1 MPFAFGCA
9 FALKILLI
17 FTAPQH
23 LKALGPWWVV
33 KTQPQLGRGFPGQ
46 EVLRVA
52 KAFVAS
58 LSADEPCVAKLARFF
73 PEAVPV
79 RIPVR
84 VTRGALS
91 ENAVIEFGTQREVL
105 FASGL
110 PLDFVDKVRLENS
123 DGSLN
128 TEAEI
133 VAMQLHNGN
142 AAVAAR
148 FVGDVT
154 NWIVKR

>member
-1 MPFAFGCA
+1 MVGCEDA
-9 FALKILLI
+9 
-17 FTAPQH
+17 T
-23 LKALGPWWVV
+23 
-33 KTQPQLGRGFPGQ
+33 QLGLGVPGR

-52 KAFVAS
+52 KAFGAS
-58 LSADEPCVAKLARFF
+58 FSADESCVVKLARFF

-79 RIPVR
+79 HIPVR
-84 VTRGALS
+84 VTRGALA

-133 VAMQLHNGN
+133 VAMQLQNGN

-148 FVGDVT
+148 FLGDVT